1 MNKTP
6 TLAGILA
13 RNRRRIPLSLIAA
26 LLCFAQAAQAQSG
39 RRKTPSPAP
48 VPSPAPISAPAQ
60 TAVTTGAS
68 EPTLTGPIVRPSS
81 IIISGKTHSD
91 TGHYHSQD
99 VRDVSDE
106 IKYLFELFRLPCK
119 PVKGG
124 TMTEQEARDRAKKET
139 DAYVLWLGINVKLD
153 ESSLESVMRGPVL
166 DRVDYVLYR
175 PGTGE
180 IEYRGTVDPNKIV
193 QINEHGTRLPPRTQG
208 RSRDVDS
215 QLRRCAFEIVRVV
228 RGRL

>member
-1 MNKTP
+1 MKHKYLLIVSVGA
-6 TLAGILA
+6 TLVV
-13 RNRRRIPLSLIAA
+13 
-26 LLCFAQAAQAQSG
+26 AQAALAQSG
-39 RRKTPSPAP
+39 RRKTPPPA
-48 VPSPAPISAPAQ
+48 PSPAQSVAA
-60 TAVTTGAS
+60 TETT
-68 EPTLTGPIVRPSS
+68 EPTPTRSIARPTS

-91 TGHYHSQD
+91 TGGYHSQD
-99 VRDVSDE
+99 VRNASDE

-124 TMTEQEARDRAKKET
+124 TMTAEQARDRAKKET
-139 DAYVLWLGINVKLD
+139 DAYVLWLGINVRLD
-153 ESSLESVMRGPVL
+153 ESSVASVMRGDVL
-166 DRVDYVLYR
+166 DHVDYVLFR

-193 QINEHGTRLPPRTQG
+193 QTNEHGARLPPITQG
-208 RSRDVDS
+208 RSRNVDS

>member
-1 MNKTP
+1 MKYKHLLIVATGV
-6 TLAGILA
+6 TLIV
-13 RNRRRIPLSLIAA
+13 SQAA
-26 LLCFAQAAQAQSG
+26 LGQSG
-39 RRKTPSPAP
+39 RRKTPPPAP
-48 VPSPAPISAPAQ
+48 SPSPSPAQSV
-60 TAVTTGAS
+60 VTTGTS
-68 EPTLTGPIVRPSS
+68 EPIPAEPIVRPIARPSS

-91 TGHYHSQD
+91 TGGYHSQD
-99 VRDVSDE
+99 VRDASDE

-124 TMTEQEARDRAKKET
+124 TMTAQEAHDRAKKET
-139 DAYVLWLGINVKLD
+139 DAYVLWLGINVRLD
-153 ESSLESVMRGPVL
+153 QSSVESVMRGDVL
-166 DRVDYVLYR
+166 DHVDYVLFR

-193 QINEHGTRLPPRTQG
+193 QTNENGARLPPMTQG

>member
-1 MNKTP
+1 MKYKCLLIVSIGVA
-6 TLAGILA
+6 LALA
-13 RNRRRIPLSLIAA
+13 QVAT
-26 LLCFAQAAQAQSG
+26 AQSG
-39 RRKTPSPAP
+39 RLKTPPPAP
-48 VPSPAPISAPAQ
+48 SPSPSSAQSVA
-60 TAVTTGAS
+60 TTGTT
-68 EPTLTGPIVRPSS
+68 EPTPTRPIARPSS

-91 TGHYHSQD
+91 TGGYHSQD
-99 VRDVSDE
+99 VRDASDE

-124 TMTEQEARDRAKKET
+124 TMTAEQARDRAKKET
-139 DAYVLWLGINVKLD
+139 DAYVLWLGINVRLD
-153 ESSLESVMRGPVL
+153 QSSVESVMRGDVL
-166 DRVDYVLYR
+166 DHVDYVLFR

-193 QINEHGTRLPPRTQG
+193 QTNEHGARLPPMTQG
-208 RSRDVDS
+208 RSRDVNS